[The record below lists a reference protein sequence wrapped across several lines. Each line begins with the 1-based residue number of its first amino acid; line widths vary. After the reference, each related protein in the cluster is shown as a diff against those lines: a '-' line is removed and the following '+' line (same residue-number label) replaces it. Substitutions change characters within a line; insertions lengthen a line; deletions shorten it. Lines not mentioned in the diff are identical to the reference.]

1 MRSLL
6 ICLFLLITISTA
18 SAAEISGIVVDVN
31 GASIPGMPVESYTAD
46 NPCCSGPSTTTTADS
61 TGHFMIDSGKII
73 LFRPANSQYYAA
85 LTPIGT
91 AFPAGYYKITY
102 SVMEGGSSMISD
114 TPPEK
119 VGRISKFKDDHP
131 QITAGSMASVAVA
144 LVLGV
149 IAVVGLI
156 VGSIPI
162 AAVSVVAGIITV
174 LSLTVG
180 ALTAVFVGV
189 GDPGTQSY
197 QAIQFF
203 TEAAA
208 DAAQAAA
215 DGGGIMPDTEQF
227 KEWFIDFMQILVGD
241 KAAKTVGWIH
251 FSIIFILTFI
261 AAQFIQKEADI

>member
-1 MRSLL
+1 MRRIFILL
-6 ICLFLLITISTA
+6 AFMFIITSTA
-18 SAAEISGIVVDVN
+18 SAATISGIVVDVN
-31 GASIPGMPVESYTAD
+31 DNPIAGMPVESYTAD
-46 NPCCSGPSTTTTADS
+46 NPCCSGPSTTTTVDS
-61 TGHFMIDSGKII
+61 TGHFTIDSGKII

-203 TEAAA
+203 TEAVVDAA
-208 DAAQAAA
+208 D
-215 DGGGIMPDTEQF
+215 DGIVPDTEQF
-227 KEWFIDFMQILVGD
+227 KEWFIDFMEILIGD

-251 FSIIFILTFI
+251 FSTIFILTFI